1 MKDDPHSLLM
11 LSPPSLVELVSPKLS
26 NVKCQVK
33 FLVSTGKKN
42 TIKIVLT
49 PVSHSNIWY
58 CCVSFIHVHCVKVHT
73 VKKSRIENLN
83 SEIGSKEAENMDR
96 WQHTTMSSSPGRGGP
111 APFSRY
117 TRILSIHSAMYTG
130 AASMQ

>member
-1 MKDDPHSLLM
+1 M
-11 LSPPSLVELVSPKLS
+11 
-26 NVKCQVK
+26 
-33 FLVSTGKKN
+33 
-42 TIKIVLT
+42 LT
-49 PVSHSNIWY
+49 PVSHPNIWY
-58 CCVSFIHVHCVKVHT
+58 CRVSFIHVHCVKVHT

-96 WQHTTMSSSPGRGGP
+96 WQHTTMSSSPGRGGQ

-130 AASMQ
+130 AASMLWVAAGYSELHDAFDRLGLVRLVERR